1 VARKKGDKDY
11 SPREKQMMISLIHD
25 YSLFGATDDEMIR
38 MLSLKLGKENNE
50 KISDTLFYRLK
61 KEAAKKRGDS
71 EQWLDSFVR
80 YQYVEFYRKR
90 MEDLEYVQRC
100 LLKLLAEET
109 EKEREKQ
116 DKTIIN
122 QLSKTIAEIS
132 KTLADFGK
140 TPPILSKISNII
152 SMNYNGQGNQD
163 SEELKRIRTL
173 RQQAK
178 SAITIPYE
186 EEYQYYNK
194 EANLTEEDD
203 TNAVF

>member
-1 VARKKGDKDY
+1 MARKKGDKDY
-11 SPREKQMMISLIHD
+11 SKSERHLLISLIND
-25 YSLFGATDDEMIR
+25 YSLFGATDNEVIQ
-38 MLSLKLGKENNE
+38 MLSKKIGKI
-50 KISDTLFYRLK
+50 ISETLFYRLK
-61 KEAAKKRGDS
+61 KEAVKKRGDS
-71 EQWLDSFVR
+71 EQWLDSFVK
-80 YQYVEFYRKR
+80 YHYVEYHRKR

-140 TPPILSKISNII
+140 APPVISKILALIPT
-152 SMNYNGQGNQD
+152 NYTAQRNQE
-163 SEELKRIRTL
+163 SEEIKRIRSL
-173 RQQAK
+173 RQQTK

-194 EANLTEEDD
+194 GASLTEEDD
-203 TNAVF
+203 SNAVF

>member
-1 VARKKGDKDY
+1 VARNKGDKDY
-11 SPREKQMMISLIHD
+11 SKSEKQLLISLIND
-25 YSLFGATDDEMIR
+25 YSLIGSRDHEIIQ
-38 MLSLKLGKENNE
+38 MLSKKIGK
-50 KISDTLFYRLK
+50 KISETLFYRLK
-61 KEAAKKRGDS
+61 KEAVKIRGDS

-90 MEDLEYVQRC
+90 IEDLEYVQRN
-100 LLKLLAEET
+100 LLKVLIEET

-132 KTLADFGK
+132 KVLADFDMA
-140 TPPILSKISNII
+140 PPILSKISNIV
-152 SMNYNGQGNQD
+152 SMNYNGQGNQY
-163 SEELKRIRTL
+163 SEEIGRLRVL

-178 SAITIPYE
+178 SAITIPSSNKDQYDNKE
-186 EEYQYYNK
+186 GGLEEY
-194 EANLTEEDD
+194 D

>member
-1 VARKKGDKDY
+1 MARNKEDKDY
-11 SPREKQMMISLIHD
+11 SKSEKQLLISLIND
-25 YSLFGATDDEMIR
+25 YSLIGSRDHEIIQ
-38 MLSLKLGKENNE
+38 MLSKKIGK
-50 KISDTLFYRLK
+50 KISETLFYRLK
-61 KEAAKKRGDS
+61 KEAVKIRGDS

-90 MEDLEYVQRC
+90 IEDLEYVQRN
-100 LLKLLAEET
+100 LLKVLIEET

-132 KTLADFGK
+132 KVLADFDMA
-140 TPPILSKISNII
+140 PPILSKISNIV
-152 SMNYNGQGNQD
+152 SMNYNGQGNQY
-163 SEELKRIRTL
+163 SEEIGRLRVL

-178 SAITIPYE
+178 STITIPSSNKDQYDNKE
-186 EEYQYYNK
+186 GGLEEY
-194 EANLTEEDD
+194 D